1 MNGYSSDFPCREPA
15 TDSANAR
22 WETLHTAASAVA
34 GLAHLPPEDRLND
47 AANFAAALG
56 AAPRWKAELANS
68 ALEDIAA
75 FMQTGLTAL
84 LAVHTENRDPSAAAL
99 ALWIEFVLA
108 RDGVLKLLP
117 DR

>member
-1 MNGYSSDFPCREPA
+1 MNGYSSEFPSREPDA
-15 TDSANAR
+15 DSANAR

-34 GLAHLPPEDRLND
+34 GLAHLPPEDALNG
-47 AANFAAALG
+47 AANFAAALA

-68 ALEDIAA
+68 ALEDISA
-75 FMQTGLTAL
+75 FLETGLTAL
-84 LAVHTENRDPSAAAL
+84 LAVHKENRDPSAAAL
-99 ALWIEFVLA
+99 ALWTEFVLA